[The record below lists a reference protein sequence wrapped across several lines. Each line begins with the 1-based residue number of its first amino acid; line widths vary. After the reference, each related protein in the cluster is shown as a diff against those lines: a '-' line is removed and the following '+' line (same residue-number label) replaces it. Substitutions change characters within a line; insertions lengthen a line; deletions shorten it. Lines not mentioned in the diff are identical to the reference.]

1 MPYTFRTFLNCL
13 NQYRELIKI
22 VIHSRMNIFAS
33 LYLAALFVAFVPGV
47 LITLPRGGKRMVVL
61 AVHALLFTVVWYF
74 TNEMVSDMTDGMGM
88 TEGFQKMPRA
98 SMAPKQT
105 RSTMEAKDTRSTMA
119 AKAPR

>member
-1 MPYTFRTFLNCL
+1 
-13 NQYRELIKI
+13 
-22 VIHSRMNIFAS
+22 
-33 LYLAALFVAFVPGV
+33 
-47 LITLPRGGKRMVVL
+47 MVVL

-98 SMAPKQT
+98 SMA
-105 RSTMEAKDTRSTMA
+105 AKDPRATMAAKDPRATMA